1 MDKFLKNRIG
11 IVLAVFLLLTPC
23 MISAQQT
30 GGQTPAA
37 LPADAPPM
45 TAAGQATFQSLS
57 PAQQNAVM
65 QELGKTGGQL
75 TPAATEA
82 LKVRPEFKNLS
93 PAEVAKGKELLQQQE
108 AAKKEAAK
116 PKEPEKAKP
125 PAVKV
130 AEPAKKAAED
140 AKKDAEESKKKQED
154 TKQVI
159 GDLPKG
165 ESLFE
170 RAQATGK
177 YQEISLDLRPFGY
190 DFFRDAAVKVVTDR
204 KDIPIPMKYV
214 VGPGDEVRIALWGR
228 VNASYNLTVDR
239 DGKIMIPGIG
249 TLAVAGMTFE
259 QMSQNLIKQ
268 AEQMTGTSVD
278 ISMGALR
285 TMPIFILG
293 DVRRPGAYTIGS
305 FATMTD
311 ALLLVGGPTE
321 IGSMRNVQ
329 LRRKDKVIQTFD
341 LYDLLL
347 KGDKS
352 KDVILSAGDIVFVPV
367 IGP

>member
-1 MDKFLKNRIG
+1 MKNLIG
-11 IVLAVFLLLTPC
+11 MLFAVFLLLTPAV
-23 MISAQQT
+23 ISAQQA
-30 GGQTPAA
+30 GAQAPAA
-37 LPADAPPM
+37 LPADAPAM
-45 TAAGQATFQSLS
+45 TAAGQATFQNLS
-57 PAQQNAVM
+57 PSQQSAVM
-65 QELGKTGGQL
+65 QELGKTGGQI
-75 TPAATEA
+75 TPGAVEA

-116 PKEPEKAKP
+116 PTEPAKPKETEKAKA
-125 PAVKV
+125 PAVKG

-140 AKKDAEESKKKQED
+140 TKKGPEDSKKTQED
-154 TKQVI
+154 ARDAKQVL

-177 YQEISLDLRPFGY
+177 YQDISLDLKPFGY

-214 VGPGDEVRIALWGR
+214 VGPGDEVRVALWGR
-228 VNASYNLTVDR
+228 VNASYNLTIDR

-249 TLAVAGMTFE
+249 TLTVAGMTFE

-268 AEQMTGTSVD
+268 AEQMTGTNVD

-285 TMPIFILG
+285 TMSVFILG

-305 FATMTD
+305 YA
-311 ALLLVGGPTE
+311 
-321 IGSMRNVQ
+321 
-329 LRRKDKVIQTFD
+329 
-341 LYDLLL
+341 
-347 KGDKS
+347 
-352 KDVILSAGDIVFVPV
+352 
-367 IGP
+367 